1 MPAFIQGESAGHDQT
16 NQLDPL
22 KGPDPTCEPEAPGPG
37 TSWPL
42 ALSSGGGAPDRDG
55 LI

>member
-1 MPAFIQGESAGHDQT
+1 MDSFQSQLCVVVVVDQT

-37 TSWPL
+37 TS
-42 ALSSGGGAPDRDG
+42 
-55 LI
+55 